1 MELRDHLVE
10 LFYDKQTCR
19 KYTQK
24 SIQSWMADSEGQV
37 YKHADAESLI
47 QKFQSS
53 LWDQE
58 EAVGSET
65 VFSSKGFSNSRCVSQ
80 RNLYGYYYF

>member
-1 MELRDHLVE
+1 
-10 LFYDKQTCR
+10 
-19 KYTQK
+19 
-24 SIQSWMADSEGQV
+24 MADSEGQV
-37 YKHADAESLI
+37 YKHADADSLI

-65 VFSSKGFSNSRCVSQ
+65 VFSSKGFSNGRCVFSK
-80 RNLYGYYYF
+80 RNLYMAITTFNSLVKMEGT